1 MSIYTYLKKD
11 HDKIKDLMDKIKVL
25 GPDESAERSDLFNQ
39 LKATIIIHSKA
50 EEKAFYDPLKSH
62 SKTEDEVEHGEEE
75 HQEAEQLLS
84 ELTNSELTG
93 AAWYQKFLSLKE
105 ALEHHIEEEENEIFF
120 DAKKVLDGEQA
131 DFMETAMRNEKQRQ
145 VADQSIQKRPHI

>member
-1 MSIYTYLKKD
+1 MSIYTYLEKD
-11 HDKIKDLMDKIKVL
+11 HEKIKDLMDKIKAL

-39 LKATIIIHSKA
+39 LKLTIITHSKA
-50 EEKAFYDPLKSH
+50 EEKVFYDPLKNH

-84 ELTNSELTG
+84 ELTSSDLIG

-105 ALEHHIEEEENEIFF
+105 SLEHHIEEEENEIFF

-131 DFMETAMRNEKQRQ
+131 DFMETAMRTEKQRQ